1 MKPVTLYSTRVCGY
15 CMRAKALLDSK
26 HIPYTEFLV
35 DAEPAR
41 RDEMLKKSGGK
52 HTVPQ
57 IFIGDQHVGGYTE
70 LYQLDSRGGLEAMLA
85 D

>member
-1 MKPVTLYSTRVCGY
+1 MKPVTVYSTQVCGY

-41 RDEMLKKSGGK
+41 RDEMLKKSGGM

-70 LYQLDSRGGLEAMLA
+70 LYQLDSRGGLDAMLA